1 LAYDCRRG
9 TGLAKM
15 NMRFVMTIQ
24 NILRHKGNK
33 VVTIS
38 PDTKI
43 ATAAHRLRLERI
55 GAIVVTGDGGRVEGI
70 LSERDIVHGLT
81 EHDAAVADLPVSAL
95 MSRNVHTCGPDAEIR
110 DVMHLMTLHRI
121 RHVPVVENGE
131 LRGIV
136 SIGDVV
142 KSRLQDMELE
152 ANVLHD
158 YFVAHQ

>member
-1 LAYDCRRG
+1 
-9 TGLAKM
+9 
-15 NMRFVMTIQ
+15 MTIQ

-33 VVTIS
+33 VVTIQ

-43 ATAAHRLRLERI
+43 GTAAHRLRLERI
-55 GAIVVTGDGGRVEGI
+55 GAIVVTGDGRRVEGI

-81 EHDAAVADLPVSAL
+81 EHGAAVTDLPVSAL

-110 DVMHLMTLHRI
+110 DVMRLMTLHRV
-121 RHVPVVENGE
+121 RHVPVVDNGE

-142 KSRLQDMELE
+142 KSRLEDMELE